1 MQGFFRRCFFGMAR
15 FVVTEN
21 GGFLEIEPEDLGL
34 NTDFSEYDFP
44 ELDAAERSR
53 YKELQ
58 SVIKNI
64 EERERP
70 VARVRHGEIEKIY
83 KDQLNQSQADAVFAT
98 EGPVLVIAGAGS
110 GKTRTIVYRTAYMLQ
125 KGIPAES
132 ILLLTFTRRAAGE
145 MVSRVNRLI
154 GSELADRITA
164 GTFHSF
170 ANSQLRR
177 YGTAIGIRPNFTI
190 CDTVDS
196 ADMIDLIKNRLN
208 VKKNG
213 KTMPKKGTIAEIISR
228 SRNHMKP
235 ISETVGGYYCKY
247 IDFVEEISQ
256 IAEEYAKYKAEQNL
270 LDYDDLLEK
279 FLQLLESSPAVLEQ
293 IQNRFKYVMVDEYQ
307 DTNVFQGRIA
317 DLIAGK
323 SRNIMVVGDDSQ
335 SIYAFRG
342 ANFENILRFPQKWE
356 DAKLIKLFRNYRSER
371 ALLDYTNEII
381 KNFYVSYDKA
391 LVSNIERLRGKPV
404 VKRFFSSE
412 EEAVFVAEKIERLL
426 GSGVPPEE
434 IAVLYRS
441 SFHSNFIQAELLKRG
456 INFAVYG
463 GIKFIE
469 RRHVKDVLSY
479 AKVVLNPRDS
489 VSLNRIFKLVPG
501 VGAATAAKIAE
512 GYAEKGFSV
521 IESYAKKKFFEDL
534 KNLCMMLES
543 ASFENAGIIGLLEI
557 IIKFYKPILNEL
569 EDDSEDRIKDFD
581 VLIQLASGY
590 SDLGKFLADFTLDPP
605 DSQLS
610 SSKVA
615 VNPAENRDK
624 VVLSTIHSAK
634 GLEWDSVF
642 VINLAE
648 GAFPAEKSVTKID
661 DLEEE
666 RRLFYVACSRAKSR
680 LYLTYPQQRQLY
692 GKMTSD
698 ALPSRFVAEIDKAFY
713 DFS

>member
-1 MQGFFRRCFFGMAR
+1 MAR

-34 NTDFSEYDFP
+34 GSDFSEYDFP
-44 ELDAAERSR
+44 ELDEAERQR

-64 EERERP
+64 EEREKP
-70 VARVRHGEIEKIY
+70 VAKFKTGEIEKVY
-83 KDQLNQSQADAVFAT
+83 KNQLNQAQAEAVFAT
-98 EGPVLVIAGAGS
+98 DGPVLVIAGAGS

-170 ANSQLRR
+170 ANAQLRR
-177 YGTAIGIRPNFTI
+177 YGAAIGIRPNFTI
-190 CDTVDS
+190 CDQVDS
-196 ADMIDLIKNRLN
+196 ADMIDLIKNRLE
-208 VKKNG
+208 VKKEG
-213 KTMPKKGTIAEIISR
+213 KTLPKKGTIAEIISR
-228 SRNHMKP
+228 SRNHIRP
-235 ISETVGGYYCKY
+235 ISDVVNGYYSKY
-247 IDFVEEISQ
+247 TDFTDEISQ
-256 IAEEYAKYKAEQNL
+256 IADEYAKYKAERGL

-279 FLQLLESSPAVLEQ
+279 FLQLLESSPSVLEK

-307 DTNVFQGRIA
+307 DTNVFQGKIA
-317 DLIAGK
+317 DLIAEK

-356 DAKLIKLFRNYRSER
+356 DARLIKLFRNYRSER

-391 LVSNIERLRGKPV
+391 LVSNIERNCGKPL
-404 VKRFFSSE
+404 VKRFYSSE
-412 EEAVFVAEKIERLL
+412 EEAEFVAEKIERLIE
-426 GSGVPPEE
+426 GGIHPEE

-441 SFHSNFIQAELLKRG
+441 SFHSNLVQAELLKRG

-479 AKVVLNPRDS
+479 AKVVFNPKDS
-489 VSLNRIFKLVPG
+489 VALNRIFKLVPG

-521 IESYAKKKFFEDL
+521 VESYAKKKYAENL
-534 KNLCMMLES
+534 RNLCIMLAT
-543 ASFENAGIIGLLEI
+543 ASFGEVGIPELLEMI
-557 IIKFYKPILNEL
+557 IEFYKPILEEL

-581 VLIQLASGY
+581 VLMQLASGY
-590 SDLGKFLADFTLDPP
+590 SDLGKFLADFALDPP

-680 LYLTYPQQRQLY
+680 LYLTYPQQRNLY
-692 GKMTSD
+692 GRFSAD
-698 ALPSRFVAEIDKAFY
+698 ALPSRFLAEIDKSFY
-713 DFS
+713 SFS

>member
-1 MQGFFRRCFFGMAR
+1 MAR

-34 NTDFSEYDFP
+34 SSDFSEYDFP
-44 ELDAAERSR
+44 ELDATERSR

-70 VARVRHGEIEKIY
+70 VAKFKTGEIEKAY
-83 KDQLNQSQADAVFAT
+83 KNELNQAQAEAVFTT

-145 MVSRVNRLI
+145 MVSRVNKLI

-170 ANSQLRR
+170 ANSQLRK
-177 YGTAIGIRPNFTI
+177 YGAAIGIRPNFTI
-190 CDTVDS
+190 CDQVDS
-196 ADMIDLIKNRLN
+196 ADMIDLIKNRLEI
-208 VKKNG
+208 KKSG
-213 KTMPKKGTIAEIISR
+213 KTMPKKGTITEIISR

-235 ISETVGGYYCKY
+235 IAEVVEDYYCKY
-247 IDFVEEISQ
+247 VDFIDEISQ
-256 IAEEYAKYKAEQNL
+256 IAEQYVKYKAEQNL

-279 FLQLLESSPAVLEQ
+279 FLQLLESSPSVLEK
-293 IQNRFKYVMVDEYQ
+293 IQNRFRYVMVDEYQ
-307 DTNVFQGRIA
+307 DTNVFQGKIA
-317 DLIAGK
+317 DLIAEK

-356 DAKLIKLFRNYRSER
+356 DARLIKLFRNYRSER

-391 LVSNIERLRGKPV
+391 LVSNIERFRGKPV

-412 EEAVFVAEKIERLL
+412 DEAVFVAEKIERMLAE
-426 GSGVPPEE
+426 GIPPEE

-441 SFHSNFIQAELLKRG
+441 SFHSNLIQAELMKRG

-479 AKVVLNPRDS
+479 AKVILNPKDS

-501 VGAATAAKIAE
+501 IGAATAAKIAE
-512 GYAEKGFSV
+512 GYAERGLSV
-521 IESYAKKKFFEDL
+521 IESYTKKKFFEDL
-534 KNLCMMLES
+534 KSLCMMLET
-543 ASFENAGIIGLLEI
+543 ASFENLGIAELLDFI
-557 IIKFYKPILNEL
+557 VKFYKPILEGL
-569 EDDSEDRIKDFD
+569 EDDSEERLKDFD
-581 VLIQLASGY
+581 VLKQIAGGY
-590 SDLGKFLADFTLDPP
+590 SDLGKFLSDFTLDPP

-610 SSKVA
+610 SSKIP

-634 GLEWDSVF
+634 GLEWDAVF
-642 VINLAE
+642 VINLVE

-698 ALPSRFVAEIDKAFY
+698 ALPSRFVAEIDKAFFE
-713 DFS
+713 FS